1 MKETTN
7 QYVSDCLATIAPAAA
22 GAAGDNERID
32 RPRPPQVLQAKPFHQ
47 KQRRTK

>member
-7 QYVSDCLATIAPAAA
+7 QYVSDLSRNDRGGCWR
-22 GAAGDNERID
+22 GDNGRID
-32 RPRPPQVLQAKPFHQ
+32 RPRRPQVLQAKPFHQ